1 MPNLVQELNSLDFS
15 VYIGGPL
22 QAAVKAQHDAS
33 ISQVNFIK
41 EVGFIPGTTTGT
53 GPSAVTTPSQLR
65 YVDFNYEKSIPNPDF
80 GKTLQQLK
88 DEGRVDAA
96 ATQIPPTI
104 NVTLQFI
111 KSAVN
116 LKVPFLTMLTVPAL
130 RIDEM
135 TIDFNAK
142 LNSVETQNVSSEFSG
157 SASISAKFW
166 KVKFNASASYKKTT
180 SSTSTTEKTYTLGV
194 HVRAVNDEL
203 PAGLSRIMDMLED
216 SIAAV

>member
-1 MPNLVQELNSLDFS
+1 MANLVQELNSLDFS

-41 EVGFIPGTTTGT
+41 EVGFV
-53 GPSAVTTPSQLR
+53 PSEDEDEPVALK
-65 YVDFNYEKSIPNPDF
+65 YVDFNYKKSVPNPDAE
-80 GKTLQQLK
+80 KTLEQLK
-88 DEGRVDAA
+88 AEGKVNESATEIPEEYSNPFTDAE
-96 ATQIPPTI
+96 
-104 NVTLQFI
+104 
-111 KSAVN
+111 VN
-116 LKVPFLTMLTVPAL
+116 LKVPFLTMLTIPAL

-166 KVKFNASASYKKTT
+166 KVKFNASASYKKTS
-180 SSTSTTEKTYTLGV
+180 SSTSTTERTYTLGV

-203 PAGLSRIMDMLED
+203 PAGLARVMDMLED
-216 SIAAV
+216 SISAVNN

>member
-41 EVGFIPGTTTGT
+41 EVGFT
-53 GPSAVTTPSQLR
+53 PSVAAVGSTPAVPSQLR
-65 YVDFNYEKSIPNPDF
+65 YVDFNYEKSIPNPDY
-80 GKTLQQLK
+80 GRTLQELK
-88 DEGRVDAA
+88 DSGRVDAA
-96 ATQIPPTI
+96 ATAIPSTI
-104 NVTLQFI
+104 NVAQQFL

-130 RIDEM
+130 RIDEV

-142 LNSVETQNVSSEFSG
+142 LNSVETQNVSSEFAG

>member
-1 MPNLVQELNSLDFS
+1 MANLVQELNSLDFS

-41 EVGFIPGTTTGT
+41 EVGFTP
-53 GPSAVTTPSQLR
+53 AVAASGSGSTAVAATPAQLR
-65 YVDFNYEKSIPNPDF
+65 YVDFNYQKSVPNPAYDPAVSGSKPF
-80 GKTLQQLK
+80 N
-88 DEGRVDAA
+88 E
-96 ATQIPPTI
+96 
-104 NVTLQFI
+104 
-111 KSAVN
+111 SSVN
-116 LKVPFLTMLTVPAL
+116 LKVPFLTMLTIPAL

-142 LNSVETQNVSSEFSG
+142 LNSVETQNVYSEFG
-157 SASISAKFW
+157 GNASLSAKFW
-166 KVKFNASASYKKTT
+166 KVKFNASASYKRTS

-194 HVRAVNDEL
+194 HVKAVNDEL
-203 PAGLSRIMDMLED
+203 PAGLSRILDMLED

>member
-1 MPNLVQELNSLDFS
+1 MANLVQELNSLDFS

-41 EVGFIPGTTTGT
+41 EVGFTP
-53 GPSAVTTPSQLR
+53 AVPAAGSTPAIPSQLR
-65 YVDFNYEKSIPNPDF
+65 YVDFNYEKSLPNPDY
-80 GKTLQQLK
+80 GKTLQDLK
-88 DEGRVDAA
+88 DAGRVEAS
-96 ATQIPPTI
+96 ATAIPATI
-104 NVTLQFI
+104 NVSQQFL

-116 LKVPFLTMLTVPAL
+116 LKVPFLTMLTIPAL
-130 RIDEM
+130 RIDEV

-157 SASISAKFW
+157 NASISAKFW

-180 SSTSTTEKTYTLGV
+180 SSTSTTERTYTLGV

>member
-1 MPNLVQELNSLDFS
+1 MANLVQELNSLDFS

-41 EVGFIPGTTTGT
+41 EVGFTPGGN
-53 GPSAVTTPSQLR
+53 GEPELLK
-65 YVDFNYEKSIPNPDF
+65 YVDFNYKKSVPNPEYDSTATTGTAANRF
-80 GKTLQQLK
+80 I
-88 DEGRVDAA
+88 DAE
-96 ATQIPPTI
+96 
-104 NVTLQFI
+104 
-111 KSAVN
+111 VN
-116 LKVPFLTMLTVPAL
+116 LKVPFLTMLTIPSL

-157 SASISAKFW
+157 SASLSAKFW
-166 KVKFNASASYKKTT
+166 KVKFNASASYKKTS
-180 SSTSTTEKTYTLGV
+180 SSTSTTERTYTLGV

-203 PAGLSRIMDMLED
+203 PAGLARVMDMLED
-216 SIAAV
+216 SISAVNN